1 MNAAVSGCELPQKLM
16 LIFETRSKAI
26 KTVPCFLALQPI
38 QVLAMRNTTEYQEA
52 VDAGTVK
59 LVGTDFN
66 KIVQEVSALLEDKI
80 YYNSM
85 SEAHNPYGDGSACQR
100 IIQYLQKHLIR
111 QEQQ

>member
-59 LVGTDFN
+59 LVGTDFD
-66 KIVQEVSALLEDKI
+66 KIVQDVSPQFEDKK

-85 SEAHNPYGDGSACQR
+85 SKAHPYGDGFACQR
-100 IIQYLQKHLIR
+100 IVQYLQKHLIQ